1 MIGVLKMNSTEER
14 LASIETTLTHLATT
28 DDLSKMEVRMIKWFA
43 FSLLASVSAIAAVLR
58 YLAP

>member
-1 MIGVLKMNSTEER
+1 MNSTEER